1 MSVRGLQAEWN
12 VGKRPDRTRRVHFQV
27 DSFAQAEKLQPKLIY
42 YQPQGSAA
50 DLVGLVLLEHGPRG
64 LIY

>member
-1 MSVRGLQAEWN
+1 VSVCGLQAEWN
-12 VGKRPDRTRRVHFQV
+12 VGKGPDRHFQV

-64 LIY
+64 LI